1 MGKGQ
6 NRQKGREE
14 TKGVENFQGAFLGC
28 SVGEVGALVEMQ
40 GLGRARVPQGVAVA
54 LGWFRSHAGGPH
66 FSERY
71 LSVVQEPSLKPVLYP
86 GLPGKISF

>member
-40 GLGRARVPQGVAVA
+40 GLGRARVPQGVAAA
-54 LGWFRSHAGGPH
+54 LGGSGATRGDLTFQNAT
-66 FSERY
+66 
-71 LSVVQEPSLKPVLYP
+71 LV
-86 GLPGKISF
+86 